1 MDSREDNEKWPHA
14 VGNFFWLCRKVKC
27 EAEDPETSKAIQVN
41 RERKKERKA
50 KRNKDLSQAK
60 FQF

>member
-14 VGNFFWLCRKVKC
+14 AGNFFWLRRKVKC
-27 EAEDPETSKAIQVN
+27 EAEDPETSKEIN